1 MSLFLCSNCCCGYP
15 YPESALVEL
24 EVLAGDDVYFAYEI
38 GTYYPDGVKQNTL
51 QKFAVVSVLYTAP
64 QITGVYQLVPLQD
77 IQNPS
82 TRAVYGRAL
91 GFVSGE
97 NNLSLSL
104 STNSQGSGI
113 VGAFPDNTVFRFF
126 LGMDPL
132 VRSVITYGANAEPV
146 SLEQL
151 KSRQFTQNFP
161 FSGQNQSQPYNYPF
175 TIFDE
180 SLIEGFVP
188 RGNTRHQP
196 FTQVL
201 EECISSQSTLSRKI
215 LFQVGV
221 GFTSGLAFDKRESL
235 PSVAFPVLVNDN
247 TDRSD
252 MQPFGIPEDTGTP
265 SSDIPFSAAD
275 FRKRPLIGSL
285 SDPQTY
291 EYKFLIKS
299 ISLFLKDD
307 VLEPVPRP

>member
-221 GFTSGLAFDKRESL
+221 LIIMTIKEKQAESPFDKAVKRL
-235 PSVAFPVLVNDN
+235 LRLVEKEMNCKKTGRCYMNDILKMSDVFYDLGHDAGVEAEAKIKRN
-247 TDRSD
+247 TKQFCSKC
-252 MQPFGIPEDTGTP
+252 
-265 SSDIPFSAAD
+265 
-275 FRKRPLIGSL
+275 RKLL
-285 SDPQTY
+285 
-291 EYKFLIKS
+291 
-299 ISLFLKDD
+299 LKN
-307 VLEPVPRP
+307 E